1 MTVTRLG
8 MVLALALAQHTL
20 GQEGSPSLSPEEQ
33 RLIEAMESYADYA
46 MSVIES
52 EAEKTKRTRPRDR
65 NRIRQLESL
74 AKRFQSTPYV
84 LPKLLPWR
92 LKTGDIGLL
101 FGSISGDG
109 DNEQNRFRVVQV
121 VDSQN
126 MIVESYGKGHTID
139 EAANAIRRQEKLL
152 WITGV
157 DTSGVTDDTYIKLDQ
172 IFEVKGTKRYETA
185 FGTNT
190 VFLLSPYPIQ
200 DTSAVIAKAR
210 SLSNYTPR
218 ESPKREESGFRVWR
232 DASGVHSI
240 EAQLVKAIGGTV
252 TLMKRDGTEIEIEA
266 SKLSDRDRAW
276 LKDRGRSTTPD

>member
-8 MVLALALAQHTL
+8 MVLALALALAQHTL

-33 RLIEAMESYADYA
+33 RLIDAMASYSDYA

-52 EAEKTKRTRPRDR
+52 EAKRTRPQDR

-74 AKRFQSTPYV
+74 AKLFKSTPYV
-84 LPKLLPWR
+84 LPRLLPWR

-126 MIVESYGKGHTID
+126 MIVESYGKGYTID
-139 EAANAIRRQEKLL
+139 EAANAIRRQEKIL

-185 FGTNT
+185 IGTNT

-200 DTSAVIAKAR
+200 DASAVIAKSR

-240 EAQLVKAIGGTV
+240 EARLVKAIGGTV

-276 LKDRGRSTTPD
+276 LKNRGR